1 MNVLDD
7 SWLAVF
13 GGDLYPLGNCENE
26 KEALERALEVL
37 PRFTSIEYAL
47 LSEPFYILEPEVALK
62 WRKTLIDPTPPID
75 HIVLKRDEH
84 IRKNKNNKFLY
95 TIDRG

>member
-13 GGDLYPLGNCENE
+13 GGDLYPLGNCENKE
-26 KEALERALEVL
+26 EALERALEVL

-47 LSEPFYILEPEVALK
+47 LSESFYIIEPEVARK
-62 WRKTLIDPTPPID
+62 WRKTLIDSTPPID

-84 IRKNKNNKFLY
+84 IRKNKNNKLLY